1 MVFFNI
7 LLNYPFRTNVVNK
20 LFRSLFLALPN
31 TDHLKL
37 KHYMPTL
44 TMQSISAAAAVSNDV
59 LETSREKNF
68 WLRVE

>member
-20 LFRSLFLALPN
+20 LFRSLFLALPD

-44 TMQSISAAAAVSNDV
+44 SMQSISAAAVANDV
-59 LETSREKNF
+59 LETSRETNF